1 MFSFEGTKEANNVL
15 EFVGKIPCDCKHR
28 LKKPV
33 SGSEIVGSA
42 GIDEEARTCMKIK
55 REETG
60 ERKGGGSLGPV
71 SEVGEKGKK
80 RGQIGKISASESP
93 PQTTSRLVSLARF
106 VFFAH
111 ADFFSPFSPNAEFGS
126 RLGRRSLLSLLSTA
140 CSGIPAPGKPS
151 DWSDLTG
158 YIDTFQ
164 LWVVSVTQKN
174 RGIHDN
180 FCSTNVFMKFPHIRT
195 LRKEQK
201 SCLVNVARVEKM
213 FLQSGILPTAFGKS
227 LIFQLYPR
235 LKRLTSWSNHE

>member
-42 GIDEEARTCMKIK
+42 GIDEEARTCMNIK

-111 ADFFSPFSPNAEFGS
+111 ADFFSPFSPNAELGP

-180 FCSTNVFMKFPHIRT
+180 FCSTNVFMKFPAHKDVEEGTEELPCERGTCGKDVFAIRDPADR
-195 LRKEQK
+195 LRQKLDISAVSTFEKTHKLEQ
-201 SCLVNVARVEKM
+201 S
-213 FLQSGILPTAFGKS
+213 
-227 LIFQLYPR
+227 
-235 LKRLTSWSNHE
+235 

>member
-42 GIDEEARTCMKIK
+42 GIDEEAPTCMKIK

-60 ERKGGGSLGPV
+60 ERKGSGSLGPI
-71 SEVGEKGKK
+71 SEVGEKGEK

-106 VFFAH
+106 FFFAH
-111 ADFFSPFSPNAEFGS
+111 ADFFSPFSPNAELGP
-126 RLGRRSLLSLLSTA
+126 RLGRRSLLSTA

-174 RGIHDN
+174 RGINDN
-180 FCSTNVFMKFPHIRT
+180 FCSTNVFMKFPAQKDVEEGTEELPCERGTCGKDVFAIRDPADR
-195 LRKEQK
+195 LRQKLDISAVSTFEKTHKLEQ
-201 SCLVNVARVEKM
+201 S
-213 FLQSGILPTAFGKS
+213 
-227 LIFQLYPR
+227 
-235 LKRLTSWSNHE
+235 